1 LNELL
6 ERWGDQWPSEIA
18 MVYAW
23 SGDKD
28 AAFQW
33 LDKEIDVN
41 GTYGW
46 TQIPEDLRFRN
57 LRDDPRWQVLLTRVG
72 VSDDQL
78 AAIEFKVDLTS
89 LLAN

>member
-41 GTYGW
+41 GTYGC
-46 TQIPEDLRFRN
+46 
-57 LRDDPRWQVLLTRVG
+57 
-72 VSDDQL
+72 DQL